1 MVESP
6 LIATPT
12 LEATPI
18 ESQVPW
24 LLTAKVT
31 PPEPGRAY
39 FDRPELFRQLDQEAG
54 RRVVVLRAPGGFGKT
69 TTLAE
74 IVRRAKQQGTRVA
87 WLTVDEDDTP
97 GVFGAHLAYAF
108 ERAGVDLGV
117 GNNEEAW
124 TATPLT
130 HQIGMLVRAL
140 EMHEGP
146 CVLVLDELERLPVRS
161 VGLLQRLLSSG
172 PDVLRFVLALRANPG
187 LDLTSLLLEGSAVVL
202 TAEQFRFSRS
212 EIAGFFGDSLTRRE
226 LTEIADRTAGW
237 PVAVRIARGLRHAG
251 ATANVKRGEDLTRDF
266 LDARLLRD
274 LTDRDRNLLL
284 DLAVF
289 DWIDTDLADEVLESA
304 DTRLRVE
311 TLPMLDGLLTPVDG
325 TGTMFRLHPLV
336 KQHCVRQL
344 AARDPVRKRH
354 LHRRIAEAL
363 EHRDHLI
370 PAWRHAAETG
380 DHRFLGEMIERVGV
394 FRLWL
399 RGGPLTLAAVDG
411 FVNPTMLKMF
421 PRIALIR
428 CASRCLE
435 GEFEEARELWRVTT
449 QRADTLARDGAVGD
463 PEALLVDRLFTE
475 VTLVGSHSRPASDDL
490 QDEVATNLP
499 VAAAAEHKP
508 LVLCGLHL
516 SQYIASYQSARFET
530 FQRHGSE
537 LRSHVKRDDFR
548 YGEAFVTLYLGMAAM
563 VQGRVDEA
571 AGHYAVAQRIIK
583 ASFAADA
590 ALATALDALTIE
602 IDIERDR
609 QRAIDLRMVRG
620 MLEPLGAWV
629 EAYEAAIAVTAE
641 LLYTVHGAEVAVQ
654 LLEEE
659 CARDRAKRLSNVS
672 HYVSALLSLYQVE
685 AGRPDEGEQVW
696 RDARLPT
703 DVPDLVDLDRRSWRE
718 MELLGCT
725 RIRLLVELGDR
736 DAAREL
742 ANHVRRRASERG
754 LTRTLMRALALLMA
768 VDTRADWAVER
779 LVEILRLVCVT
790 DYVRPLARYRSASC
804 AVLARLLDDDPDPQ
818 IRAAAESTL
827 ARLDNPRPSNVP
839 VLSPRE
845 RAVLAELRNGLR
857 NREIADRLGV
867 SEDGVRYHLKNIYR
881 KIGAMPWTAPR
892 RWVSSEVS
900 ERPGILPRARQGRLP
915 PRARSGPA
923 AGPVRC
929 QGRAYPCG
937 LPPPPPRAGV
947 RALLVRHRT
956 TASRAARLPSIG
968 RRLWLCSRP
977 R

>member
-6 LIATPT
+6 LSATPT
-12 LEATPI
+12 LDAAPV
-18 ESQVPW
+18 ESQAPW

-31 PPEPGRAY
+31 PPDHGRVY
-39 FDRPELFRQLDQEAG
+39 FHRPELFRQLDQTAS

-74 IVRRAKQQGTRVA
+74 IVRRAKQQGIRVA
-87 WLTVDEDDTP
+87 WLTVDEDDAP
-97 GVFGAHLAYAF
+97 GLFGAHLAYAF

-117 GNNEEAW
+117 GNSEEAW

-140 EMHEGP
+140 EMHEAP
-146 CVLVLDELERLPVRS
+146 CLLVLDELERLPARS
-161 VGLLQRLLSSG
+161 IGLLQRLLSSG
-172 PDVLRFVLALRANPG
+172 PDVLRFVLSLRANPG
-187 LDLTSLLLEGSAVVL
+187 LDLTSLVLEGSAVVL
-202 TAEQFRFSRS
+202 TAEQLRFSRS
-212 EIAGFFGDSLTRRE
+212 EIAEFFGDGLTQRE
-226 LTEIADRTAGW
+226 LTEIVDRTAGW
-237 PVAVRIARGLRHAG
+237 PVAVRIARGRRHTG
-251 ATANVKRGEDLTRDF
+251 ATVNIKRGEELLTRDF

-274 LTDRDRNLLL
+274 LTDQDRSLLL

-304 DTRLRVE
+304 DTHRRVE
-311 TLPMLDGLLTPVDG
+311 MLPMLDGLLTPVDG
-325 TGTMFRLHPLV
+325 TGTVFRLHPLV

-344 AARDPVRKRH
+344 AARDPVRKRR

-363 EHRDHLI
+363 EHRDRLI

-380 DHRFLGEMIERVGV
+380 EHRFLGEMLERVGV

-411 FVNPTMLKMF
+411 FLNPTVLKMF
-421 PRIALIR
+421 PRTALIR
-428 CASRCLE
+428 CASRCLDM
-435 GEFEEARELWRVTT
+435 EFQEARELWLVTT
-449 QRADTLARDGAVGD
+449 QRADTLVRDGLVGD

-475 VTLVGSHSRPASDDL
+475 VTLVGSHSRAASDEL

-499 VAAAAEHKP
+499 VVAAAKHKP

-516 SQYIASYQSARFET
+516 SQYIAAYQSARFET

-537 LRSHVKRDDFR
+537 LRSHVKRDNFR

-563 VQGRVDEA
+563 VQGRVDDA
-571 AGHYAVAQRIIK
+571 ASHYAVAQRIIK
-583 ASFAADA
+583 TSFSADA

-602 IDIERDR
+602 IDIECDR

-629 EAYEAAIAVTAE
+629 EAYEAALAVTAE
-641 LLYTVHGAEVAVQ
+641 LLQTVHGAEVAVQ

-659 CARDRAKRLSNVS
+659 CARDRATRLPNVS
-672 HYVSALLSLYQVE
+672 RYVSALLSLYQVE
-685 AGRPDEGEQVW
+685 AGRPDQGEQVW

-703 DVPDLVDLDRRSWRE
+703 DVPDLVDLDGQSWRE

-736 DAAREL
+736 DAARDL
-742 ANHVRRRASERG
+742 ANQVRRRASERG
-754 LTRTLMRALALLMA
+754 LTRTLMRALALSMA
-768 VDTRADWAVER
+768 VDTCTDRAVER
-779 LVEILRLVCVT
+779 LVEILRLVRET
-790 DYVRPLARYRSASC
+790 DYVRPLARHRSASC
-804 AVLARLLDDDPDPQ
+804 AVLVRLLDHDPDPQ
-818 IRAAAESTL
+818 IRSTAESTL
-827 ARLDNPRPSNVP
+827 ARLDNRRPFNVP
-839 VLSPRE
+839 VLTPRE

-881 KIGAMPWTAPR
+881 KMGATSR
-892 RWVSSEVS
+892 
-900 ERPGILPRARQGRLP
+900 
-915 PRARSGPA
+915 
-923 AGPVRC
+923 
-929 QGRAYPCG
+929 
-937 LPPPPPRAGV
+937 
-947 RALLVRHRT
+947 
-956 TASRAARLPSIG
+956 RAAVDRAMSMGVL
-968 RRLWLCSRP
+968 
-977 R
+977 